1 MVHAC
6 AIALLVLA
14 GCCTQ
19 QPVVRT
25 QVVRDT
31 IVSIAPVV
39 VHDTVAAR
47 VEGDSVV
54 GLRVRERD
62 TVVRVVYAPARKQ
75 IAVQVKTDTLRVRV
89 RDTVRVDSE
98 PVVVERV
105 PTWVYFCAAIA
116 GVLVL
121 LLLIR
126 R

>member
-1 MVHAC
+1 M
-6 AIALLVLA
+6 LA
-14 GCCTQ
+14 GCSTQ

-39 VHDTVAAR
+39 VRDTVAAR

-75 IAVQVKTDTLRVRV
+75 IVVHVKTDTLRLRV
-89 RDTVRVDSE
+89 RDTVTLSP
-98 PVVVERV
+98 PVVTVETT
-105 PTWVYFCAAIA
+105 PLWAYFCAAVAALALLI
-116 GVLVL
+116 L
-121 LLLIR
+121 LLR